1 MNSRKIVFFKQLW
14 YHKGCDD
21 ILKVKYR
28 NKSANT
34 NKNSKSEGHDMNIL
48 KKCCNRIFIEGL
60 SGMALGLFA
69 TLIVGTIIQQI
80 GKLVGG
86 QAGQCIY
93 YIGRM
98 AASVTGAGI
107 GVGVAYKLKV
117 SPLVTLSAATC
128 GMIGAFA
135 SKILAGTAIAEA
147 SYITLEGPGEPL
159 GAFIAAYVGIEIGR
173 LFSGKT
179 QIDIVFTPLI
189 SVLSGSAV
197 GLFIGPTISQM
208 MAQIGEMIN
217 WGATR
222 QPLLVGIIV
231 SVLMGM
237 ALTLPISSAALG
249 VILNLSGIAAGAAT
263 VGCCANMIG
272 FAVASFRENGFGGF
286 LAQGLGTS
294 MLQVPNIVKNPLIWL
309 PSIITSAILG
319 PIATCSFIQMTNDKT
334 GSGMGTAGLVGQIMT
349 YQTMA
354 PERGTAV
361 TLILILVLHF
371 ILPGVLS
378 LLISEFMRNKKWIK
392 DGDMKLNL

>member
-1 MNSRKIVFFKQLW
+1 M
-14 YHKGCDD
+14 
-21 ILKVKYR
+21 
-28 NKSANT
+28 
-34 NKNSKSEGHDMNIL
+34 
-48 KKCCNRIFIEGL
+48 
-60 SGMALGLFA
+60 
-69 TLIVGTIIQQI
+69 
-80 GKLVGG
+80 
-86 QAGQCIY
+86 
-93 YIGRM
+93 
-98 AASVTGAGI
+98 
-107 GVGVAYKLKV
+107 
-117 SPLVTLSAATC
+117 
-128 GMIGAFA
+128 
-135 SKILAGTAIAEA
+135 
-147 SYITLEGPGEPL
+147 
-159 GAFIAAYVGIEIGR
+159 
-173 LFSGKT
+173 
-179 QIDIVFTPLI
+179 
-189 SVLSGSAV
+189 SGSVV
-197 GLFIGPTISQM
+197 GLLVGPTISDM

-319 PIATCSFIQMTNDKT
+319 PIATCSFIQMTNNAT